1 MDTIQDTIDMHDD
14 NIVVKKYYAFYILGS
29 NGTEGSFV
37 GQHAAK
43 INILVSGELENT
55 EGNSDV
61 NLEENSRDKVMNNF
75 NSSI

>member
-43 INILVSGELENT
+43 INISVSGEQENI
-55 EGNSDV
+55 EGNLDV
-61 NLEENSRDKVMNNF
+61 NLEENYRDQFMNNI
-75 NSSI
+75 NISI